1 MEKTQ
6 QKVYLCSTFQVSTKK
21 GKKNLFIGLIIF
33 IENFLVLLEQEEMVL
48 PPLIFMADPTMNL
61 ISELHYKC
69 ERREQY
75 SSCSKST

>member
-21 GKKNLFIGLIIF
+21 EKKKKKNLFIGLIIF
-33 IENFLVLLEQEEMVL
+33 IEKFLVLLEQEEMVL

-69 ERREQY
+69 ERRE
-75 SSCSKST
+75 